1 MNQGTFRFSVEEL
14 TYLLAMSGF
23 RDEGRALLAGTFD
36 EELNDDQLEQRMLTA
51 AHSLMAR
58 EMMAVG
64 GDGTINLEENTADL
78 AKVLVAAD
86 YSFRFSKAVSD
97 GEMAGELAFSIHHAQ
112 NQWVEHTIEQGVVH
126 QLSVFDDTERVVGD
140 ALSFLEPPRAAG
152 QFAPFDAPGA
162 LLEVLTNPD
171 PAISHRLRQAGV
183 PADLIPLLAVDASEA
198 QYQGSIML
206 VEYDENKSPVSNHG
220 ALLLQGPERLWLLR
234 PTVRG
239 DETTFTILPGSAQS
253 VESEL
258 RRLMSLKA

>member
-1 MNQGTFRFSVEEL
+1 MNEGTFRFSVEEL

-64 GDGTINLEENTADL
+64 GDGSINLEENTAAL
-78 AKVLVAAD
+78 ARVLVDAD

-97 GEMAGELAFSIHHAQ
+97 GEIAGELAFSIHHAQ
-112 NQWVEHTIEQGVVH
+112 NQWIEHTIEQGVVH
-126 QLSVFDDTERVVGD
+126 QLSVFNSTERLIGD
-140 ALSFLEPPRAAG
+140 ALSFLEPPRGAA

-162 LLEVLTNPD
+162 VLEVLTNPD
-171 PAISHRLRQAGV
+171 AAVSHRLRQAGV
-183 PADLIPLLAVDASEA
+183 PADLIPMLSVDASEA

-206 VEYDENKSPVSNHG
+206 VEYDENRSPVSNHG

-234 PTVRG
+234 PTVQNG
-239 DETTFTILPGSAQS
+239 ETIFTVLPGSAQA
-253 VESEL
+253 VEQEL
-258 RRLMSLKA
+258 RRLLSLKG